1 MQNIRPPEIRRGRG
15 VRARLE
21 SFNSIKRLVGFLR
34 DLEHNQRG
42 KYGQLSPVQLLE
54 TLKLNERRADKDE
67 LARAKFFWNRRP
79 RLLPVIS
86 YIAWLGVAFGLPFW
100 LFIVPAVGYPV
111 ITISAVLV
119 NTDIVRS
126 VRWRRQYELAIDRL
140 IQSSLG
146 ARKFDG

>member
-1 MQNIRPPEIRRGRG
+1 MKHERPPEIRRVRG

-21 SFNSIKRLVGFLR
+21 SFNFIRRLVGFLR
-34 DLEHNQRG
+34 DLEHNQRW

-54 TLKLNERRADKDE
+54 TSKLSERRADKDE
-67 LARAKFFWNRRP
+67 LARAKYFWNHRP

-86 YIAWLGVAFGLPFW
+86 YIAWFVVAFGLPFW
-100 LFIVPAVGYPV
+100 LLILPAVGYPL